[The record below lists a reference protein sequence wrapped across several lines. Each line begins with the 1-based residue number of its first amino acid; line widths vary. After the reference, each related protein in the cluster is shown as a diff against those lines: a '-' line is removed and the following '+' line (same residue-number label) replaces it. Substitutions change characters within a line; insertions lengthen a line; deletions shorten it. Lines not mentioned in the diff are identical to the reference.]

1 MLKYENYCCIFWGW
15 FDYGVFL
22 WIRNNKGII
31 CFFFKDFLG
40 MNWVDLSDV
49 GKVCGE
55 GFFFVVR
62 VDERLLLVEFIVNGF
77 F

>member
-1 MLKYENYCCIFWGW
+1 MKIIVVYF
-15 FDYGVFL
+15 GVGLIMEFFL

-40 MNWVDLSDV
+40 MNWLDLSDV